1 MRLAHFSDV
10 HVTRFPLSGGFEW
23 KRLAAV
29 ASYSLAGRGRH
40 FVGSG
45 DRLAALLEDLDGLAV
60 DHALCTGDLTGVST
74 EAEFEE
80 AAARFGPRLAQP
92 ARFSCLPGNHDRYVP
107 HARGLFER
115 HFGALC
121 EGARFPFVK
130 DLGQGVTLV
139 GLDVARP
146 TSLIDSSGLVGP
158 AQLRAL
164 EALLTDGALRPR
176 FVVLALHYGLMRSD
190 GRPDGRSHGL
200 RDVEA
205 LTALLDREAVTVDL
219 VLHGHL
225 HRPFVA
231 QTRRRQVVNAGSAT
245 DLHVQRC
252 GYHLYD
258 IDPARFEVRLTR
270 REWDPAKGR
279 YQEVRDS
286 PLAGV
291 LRTRA

>member
-10 HVTRFPLSGGFEW
+10 HVTHFPLSGGFEW

-29 ASYSLAGRGRH
+29 ASYTLAGRGRH

-45 DRLAALLEDLDGLAV
+45 ERLSALLEDLDRLGV

-74 EAEFEE
+74 PGEFEE
-80 AAARFGPRLAQP
+80 AAARFGDRLRQP

-107 HARGLFER
+107 HAQGLFER

-130 DLGQGVTLV
+130 DLGGGVTLV
-139 GLDVARP
+139 GLDVSRP
-146 TSLIDSSGLVGP
+146 TNLIDSSGLVG
-158 AQLRAL
+158 ADQLRRL
-164 EALLTDGALRPR
+164 EAILSDGALRPR

-205 LTALLDREAVTVDL
+205 LTALLDRDAVTVDL

-225 HRPFVA
+225 HRPFVV

-245 DLHVQRC
+245 DLHVRAC
-252 GYHLYD
+252 GFHLYD
-258 IDPARFEVRLTR
+258 IDPSRFEVRVTR
-270 REWDPAKGR
+270 REWSPASGR
-279 YQEVRDS
+279 YQEVPGS
-286 PLAGV
+286 PLGGV
-291 LRTRA
+291 LQTR

>member
-10 HVTRFPLSGGFEW
+10 HLTHFPLSGGFEW

-45 DRLAALLEDLDGLAV
+45 ERLGALLEDLDGLQV
-60 DHALCTGDLTGVST
+60 DHALCTGDLTSVST
-74 EAEFEE
+74 ETEFED
-80 AAARFGPRLAQP
+80 AAALFGERLRQP
-92 ARFSCLPGNHDRYVP
+92 ERFSCLPGNHDRYVP
-107 HARGLFER
+107 RAQGLFER

-146 TSLIDSSGLVGP
+146 TSVIDSSGLVGP
-158 AQLRAL
+158 AQLQAL
-164 EALLTDGALRPR
+164 EALLTDGALRRR

-190 GRPDGRSHGL
+190 GRPDGLSHGL
-200 RDVEA
+200 RDVAA
-205 LTALLDREAVTVDL
+205 LTALLDQEAVTVDL

-225 HRPFVA
+225 HRPFLA
-231 QTRRRQVVNAGSAT
+231 QTRRRQVINAGSAT
-245 DLHVQRC
+245 DLHLRSC

-258 IDPARFEVRLTR
+258 IDPGRFEVRLTR
-270 REWDPAKGR
+270 REWDSERGR
-279 YQEVRDS
+279 YQEVRGS

-291 LRTRA
+291 LHTR